1 VISMPRQTVTITLY
15 EHQDSKETEYS
26 TLAQKYKISE
36 KEIYETLRKI
46 NREFKNI
53 RSESNDNPDQ
63 NKKELSEKLAVFDIR
78 YSDYVGVRH
87 YVGFAAV
94 GNVFVQV
101 LPKVFKPNPE
111 KANKPQINNTTD
123 GNDNKDGTWD
133 SIMAFIRMLNL
144 AYGLKIR
151 DHDLAYLQGRKLRPN
166 LYEIFIYLF
175 AKSLWNEIQ
184 RGYHREYVE
193 LHSEEKFLR
202 GKLLLS
208 KQIRKLPHQLNTFS
222 VEVHELI
229 EDNLLNRIFYASIR
243 IALGKTAWQT
253 NKKLLEE
260 LMLVFDG
267 VTPIRL
273 TREHFERVHFT
284 RLNERFKHP
293 FELAKLLFMP
303 PKGEGRDR
311 EVSGFFVDMNEL
323 FERFIAKIIRRNLP
337 EDYDL
342 LYQEEYPFLKLR
354 RYTREREKCSKL
366 TKCLP
371 QKPDYVIIRR
381 ETPVLV
387 LDAKYREFKENM
399 PSSDMARQLYVYSK
413 ILEHDSKEKRK
424 NKIEPKIPA
433 VLIFPSSDT
442 YNKELKNKK
451 YLEFEFFDE
460 TKLYVVAYDVETL
473 KSRLDMDMKN
483 IRYVI
488 TKILNHDGKSSACSV

>member
-1 VISMPRQTVTITLY
+1 MLRQTVTITLY
-15 EHQDSKETEYS
+15 EHQNPKETEYS
-26 TLAQKYKISE
+26 TLTQKYKIS
-36 KEIYETLRKI
+36 KEEIHETLQKI
-46 NREFKNI
+46 NREFKSI
-53 RSESNDNPDQ
+53 HSESNDNPDQ
-63 NKKELSEKLAVFDIR
+63 NKKRLSEKLAVFDIR
-78 YSDYVGVRH
+78 YSEYVGVRH

-101 LPKVFKPNPE
+101 LPKVFKPS
-111 KANKPQINNTTD
+111 NNTKNED
-123 GNDNKDGTWD
+123 STWS

-151 DHDLAYLQGRKLRPN
+151 NYDLAYLQGRKLRPN
-166 LYEIFIYLF
+166 LYEVFIYLF
-175 AKSLWNEIQ
+175 AKSLWNEVQ

-208 KQIRKLPHQLNTFS
+208 RQIRKLPHQLNTFS
-222 VEVHELI
+222 VEIHELL
-229 EDNLLNRIFYASIR
+229 EDNLLNRIFYTSIR
-243 IALGKTAWQT
+243 MALRRTAWQT
-253 NKKLLEE
+253 NKKLLGE

-303 PKGEGRDR
+303 PSGGGKKR

-323 FERFIAKIIRRNLP
+323 FERFIAKIILRNLP
-337 EDYDL
+337 EGYTL
-342 LYQEEYPFLKLR
+342 WYQKGYPFLTRGK
-354 RYTREREKCSKL
+354 YIKERERCSKN
-366 TKCLP
+366 TDCLP
-371 QKPDYVIIRR
+371 QKPDYVITRR
-381 ETPVLV
+381 KTPVLV

-433 VLIFPSSDT
+433 VLIFPASNS
-442 YNKELKNKK
+442 YNCDLPEEDKCS
-451 YLEFEFFDE
+451 EFEFFDG
-460 TKLYVVAYDVETL
+460 TKLYIVAYNVESL
-473 KSRLDMDMKN
+473 KSRLDIDMKN

-488 TKILNHDGKSSACSV
+488 TKILNHDDNSSTCSTSCMR